1 MRGGYV
7 FQGVRRCFPGA
18 IDTEFGHRNSYVFL
32 TESLIPGD
40 PVNRGVRTSFPR
52 TRLSTS
58 STSLFPR
65 PAQLRCASPS
75 RSATAHSRCPR
86 SFGPEAS
93 FTEWL
98 GRFNHWIWVEITCPA
113 FLGVPLCPTLW
124 HWLVHINTGPRN
136 SQGRPSHS
144 GCQAIHARKFFSL
157 SKGEERARIPA
168 EFRARIF
175 EPLGS
180 SGALREGL
188 KTTSGGRLA
197 SSAGV

>member
-32 TESLIPGD
+32 TESLIHGD
-40 PVNRGVRTSFPR
+40 PVNRPDEFSR
-52 TRLSTS
+52 TRSSTS

-93 FTEWL
+93 LTEWL
-98 GRFNHWIWVEITCPA
+98 GRNSHWIWVEITGPA

-124 HWLVHINTGPRN
+124 HWFVHIQHFGTGLCTLDCEPH
-136 SQGRPSHS
+136 GRATP
-144 GCQAIHARKFFSL
+144 GANLFVHAFFFSVR
-157 SKGEERARIPA
+157 KGEERLGFQRNSELAFSNLSPAR
-168 EFRARIF
+168 RQV
-175 EPLGS
+175 PL
-180 SGALREGL
+180 
-188 KTTSGGRLA
+188 
-197 SSAGV
+197 